1 MKKKK
6 KKVLHFFYYYYY
18 YFKQCTYILI
28 NQNSVTQKFE
38 FEKLV
43 LNIFLVP
50 ITFQKVYNKKKK
62 CIYENYL
69 LRAEFCRIYC
79 KPND

>member
-6 KKVLHFFYYYYY
+6 VHFFYYYY

-38 FEKLV
+38 FEKTSLEH
-43 LNIFLVP
+43 F
-50 ITFQKVYNKKKK
+50 FGSYNFPKS
-62 CIYENYL
+62 L
-69 LRAEFCRIYC
+69 
-79 KPND
+79 

>member
-6 KKVLHFFYYYYY
+6 VHFFYYYY

-69 LRAEFCRIYC
+69 LPQRAEFCRIYC